1 MVVRLCSTALGLP
14 LGLAFHISANEKN
27 WTGAAGASSSGMK
40 GFLIPFKMQRAR
52 GNVGRDPSRLIL
64 ATEPPMK
71 GSEVIGRLTEF
82 VLNGDRA
89 E

>member
-1 MVVRLCSTALGLP
+1 
-14 LGLAFHISANEKN
+14 
-27 WTGAAGASSSGMK
+27 
-40 GFLIPFKMQRAR
+40 MQRAR

-64 ATEPPMK
+64 TTEPPMK
-71 GSEVIGRLTEF
+71 GNEVIGWLTEF